1 MRGRYLIN
9 FMKTEKTEKF
19 YIHADTEK
27 ETELTMLLINEIA
40 ESAEIVDLTGEVE
53 LVSEAVN

>member
-1 MRGRYLIN
+1 
-9 FMKTEKTEKF
+9 MKTEKTEKF